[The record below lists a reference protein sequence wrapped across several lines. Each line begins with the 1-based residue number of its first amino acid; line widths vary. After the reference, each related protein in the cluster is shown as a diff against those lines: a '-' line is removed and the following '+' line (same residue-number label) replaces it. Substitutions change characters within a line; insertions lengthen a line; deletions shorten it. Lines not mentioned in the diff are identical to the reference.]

1 MALPKSGKSQEFIRA
16 ALQRFEDARTLL
28 NADRTTGAVYLAG
41 YSVECAFKA
50 LLLSRLGA
58 TKRAEMMESFR
69 GARGHSLDS
78 LRDRYER
85 ITGVRL
91 PMVIAK
97 EFSHVISWNTD
108 MRYET
113 GTIRSLEAIT
123 FVRAVEI
130 ILTWIEKR
138 V

>member
-1 MALPKSGKSQEFIRA
+1 
-16 ALQRFEDARTLL
+16 
-28 NADRTTGAVYLAG
+28 
-41 YSVECAFKA
+41 
-50 LLLSRLGA
+50 
-58 TKRAEMMESFR
+58 
-69 GARGHSLDS
+69 
-78 LRDRYER
+78 
-85 ITGVRL
+85 
-91 PMVIAK
+91 MVIAK